1 MGNLKFYKFDMV
13 KVDEDEIKISFDIK
27 FLKGVD
33 LVGRRIIKNKTM
45 LEGKLFDGVLGLVQ
59 LATTMYSFIKA
70 GKK

>member
-33 LVGRRIIKNKTM
+33 QIIQAFNAGKTM

-59 LATTMYSFIKA
+59 LANTMYSFIKV

>member
-1 MGNLKFYKFDMV
+1 MGTLKFYQFDLV

-33 LVGRRIIKNKTM
+33 KIVQAFQSGKSM
-45 LEGKLFDGVLGLVQ
+45 LEGKLFDGAIGLIS
-59 LATTMYSFIKA
+59 LLSNIYNFIKA

>member
-33 LVGRRIIKNKTM
+33 QIVKAFEAGKSM